1 MRRLLSLAAVAVLS
15 VGCAPAEPAATAPEA
30 SSSAAPTPSATP
42 EIPPEPQPAA
52 DGPCP
57 FLDKSFVA
65 QANGQ
70 QVSKIK
76 ISADRPIPTC
86 FFYALSGKLQL
97 TVRVYSGDTPVAR
110 ALVDQAAPVA
120 TSNPAS
126 EPAGWNGGYL
136 STDSG
141 AVYAV
146 WHEKSA
152 VVVTTNQ
159 KQSVK
164 ARTVAVQAIG
174 SLKL

>member
-1 MRRLLSLAAVAVLS
+1 MTA
-15 VGCAPAEPAATAPEA
+15 GCSPSTPAETAPAT
-30 SSSAAPTPSATP
+30 SSSPAPPASAAP
-42 EIPPEPQPAA
+42 EIPPEPKPSA

-57 FLDKSFVA
+57 FLEKSFVA

-70 QVSKIK
+70 QVSKIRV
-76 ISADRPIPTC
+76 SADKPHPTC

-97 TVRVYSGDTPVAR
+97 TVRVYTGDTAVAR

-146 WHEKSA
+146 WKQGSA
-152 VVVTTNQ
+152 IVVTTNQ

>member
-1 MRRLLSLAAVAVLS
+1 MAA
-15 VGCAPAEPAATAPEA
+15 GCSPDTSAGPASAAAPSAAP
-30 SSSAAPTPSATP
+30 SSSAAP
-42 EIPPEPQPAA
+42 EIPPEPKPSA

-57 FLDKSFVA
+57 FLEKSFVA

-70 QVSKIK
+70 QVSKIR
-76 ISADRPIPTC
+76 ISADKPHPTC

-97 TVRVYSGDTPVAR
+97 TVRVYSGDSAVAR

-146 WHEKSA
+146 WQRGSA
-152 VVVTTNQ
+152 IVVTTNQ